1 VFTAALA
8 GLVSGCG
15 SSASGTFTS
24 PSASPALAGDSGEG
38 AMGQPST
45 VPSTAASSAAP
56 APRAPT
62 KTFALSVRQLNLSR
76 GADRPLRTMVWSP
89 VGSGRFPL
97 VLFSHGLHGTPEGY
111 QNVAKR
117 IAGAGFVVAAPAYPY
132 TNGNSTAFTS
142 ADMPNQPADAS
153 QVITDVLKSDLGAH
167 IDSAKIAAAG
177 HSAGGYTTAGM
188 LSGKTRDSRL
198 RAGIVIAGGQMNG
211 NFTGSAATVLFVH
224 GDKDPTVP
232 YTTGR
237 NAYGKVPW
245 SKAFLTLLGGDHGS
259 YLWNS
264 GAAADATTKT
274 MLDFLRWTLYGD
286 AVARGRLKSDGTVAG
301 AAKYESTF

>member
-1 VFTAALA
+1 
-8 GLVSGCG
+8 
-15 SSASGTFTS
+15 
-24 PSASPALAGDSGEG
+24 
-38 AMGQPST
+38 
-45 VPSTAASSAAP
+45 
-56 APRAPT
+56 
-62 KTFALSVRQLNLSR
+62 
-76 GADRPLRTMVWSP
+76 VWSP

-111 QNVAKR
+111 QGVAKR

-132 TNGNSTAFTS
+132 TNGNSTAFN
-142 ADMPNQPADAS
+142 AGDMPNQPADAA

-167 IDSAKIAAAG
+167 IDAAKIGAAG

-198 RAGIVIAGGQMNG
+198 KAGIVIAGGQLNG
-211 NFTGSAATVLFVH
+211 AFTGPAATVLFVH

-232 YTTGR
+232 YTSGR
-237 NAYGKVPW
+237 GAYDKVPW

-259 YLWNS
+259 YLFGS
-264 GAAADATTKT
+264 GAAADATAKT

-301 AAKYESTF
+301 AAKFESTF